1 MADYIMND
9 DRDAKDILIEL
20 RESTGMNRHQFCEYF
35 EIPYMTVSD
44 WEHGKKRVPKYFL
57 RLLEYYVKA
66 EQMNKAKEEQNN
78 RVITVQGIPVT
89 VSYEDIDD
97 YICITDIA
105 AAKSDNS
112 RAADVIRNWLR
123 NRSTLEFL
131 STWEEIYNPNFKVFE
146 SEHFKKEAGLVT
158 FTPSVSEWVEKTNAV
173 GLYVKRGK
181 YGGTF
186 AHKDIAFEF
195 ASAISPVFKLYLIK
209 EFQRLK
215 EAENDLQKLEWDA
228 KRFLSKNNYLIQTDA
243 VKNYLIPV
251 CNYREDLQWLPY
263 AEEADLLNVA
273 LFGFTAKAWR
283 EANPELA
290 KKSNVRDYATI
301 NELTVLSNLES
312 HNAQMIREGMDKKD
326 RFEALKEIAE
336 YQLRVL
342 NEAEKISNRI
352 EEQ

>member
-1 MADYIMND
+1 MA
-9 DRDAKDILIEL
+9 K
-20 RESTGMNRHQFCEYF
+20 
-35 EIPYMTVSD
+35 
-44 WEHGKKRVPKYFL
+44 
-57 RLLEYYVKA
+57 
-66 EQMNKAKEEQNN
+66 N

-186 AHKDIAFEF
+186 AHKDLSLIH
-195 ASAISPVFKLYLIK
+195 ISEPT
-209 EFQRLK
+209 R
-215 EAENDLQKLEWDA
+215 
-228 KRFLSKNNYLIQTDA
+228 RS
-243 VKNYLIPV
+243 
-251 CNYREDLQWLPY
+251 
-263 AEEADLLNVA
+263 
-273 LFGFTAKAWR
+273 
-283 EANPELA
+283 
-290 KKSNVRDYATI
+290 
-301 NELTVLSNLES
+301 
-312 HNAQMIREGMDKKD
+312 
-326 RFEALKEIAE
+326 
-336 YQLRVL
+336 
-342 NEAEKISNRI
+342 
-352 EEQ
+352 

>member
-1 MADYIMND
+1 MA
-9 DRDAKDILIEL
+9 K
-20 RESTGMNRHQFCEYF
+20 NR
-35 EIPYMTVSD
+35 I
-44 WEHGKKRVPKYFL
+44 
-57 RLLEYYVKA
+57 
-66 EQMNKAKEEQNN
+66 
-78 RVITVQGIPVT
+78 ITVQNVSVT
-89 VSYEDIDD
+89 VSTEEMDD
-97 YICITDIA
+97 YICITDMA

-112 RAADVIRNWLR
+112 RAADVIKNWIR
-123 NRSTLEFL
+123 SRSTLEFL
-131 STWEEIYNPNFKVFE
+131 GTWEQIYNPNFKVVEFD
-146 SEHFKKEAGLVT
+146 HFKQEAGLHT
-158 FTPSVSEWVEKTNAV
+158 FTLSVTDWVENTNAV
-173 GLYVKRGK
+173 GIYVKRGR
-181 YGGTF
+181 YGGTY

-215 EAENDLQKLEWDA
+215 EEENNLQKLEWDA

-251 CNYREDLQWLPY
+251 CNYREDLKWLPY

-290 KKSNVRDYATI
+290 GKSNVRDYATI

-312 HNAQMIREGMDKKD
+312 HNDQMIREGKGKMD
-326 RFEALKEIAE
+326 RFMSLKEIAE

-342 NEAEKISNRI
+342 NEAEKVNNRI
-352 EEQ
+352 EGQ

>member
-1 MADYIMND
+1 MA
-9 DRDAKDILIEL
+9 K
-20 RESTGMNRHQFCEYF
+20 NR
-35 EIPYMTVSD
+35 
-44 WEHGKKRVPKYFL
+44 
-57 RLLEYYVKA
+57 A
-66 EQMNKAKEEQNN
+66 
-78 RVITVQGIPVT
+78 ITVQGIPVT

-97 YICITDIA
+97 FICITDIA

-146 SEHFKKEAGLVT
+146 SEHFKKQAGLLT
-158 FTPSVSEWVEKTNAV
+158 FTPSVTEWVEKTGAI
-173 GLYVKRGK
+173 GLYVKKGR

-215 EAENDLQKLEWDA
+215 EKENDLKKIEWDA
-228 KRFLSKNNYLIQTDA
+228 KRFLTKNNYLIQTDA
-243 VKNYLIPV
+243 VKNYLIPKY
-251 CNYREDLQWLPY
+251 NFRENLQWLPY

-283 EANPELA
+283 DANPELA
-290 KKSNVRDYATI
+290 KNSNIRDYSSI
-301 NELTVLSNLES
+301 NELTVLSNLET
-312 HNAQMIREGMDKKD
+312 HNAQMIREGKTKEE
-326 RFEALKEIAE
+326 RFTVLKEIAE
-336 YQLRVL
+336 YQIRILS
-342 NEAEKISNRI
+342 EAQSISKEI
-352 EEQ
+352 EETSSTQ